1 MGNGIRAGILRA
13 LLAGDAMSRPRD
25 YTKGVLANCDCA
37 ARCRAL
43 GTSVQELVDNG
54 FALQCVTHAA
64 MQGNGSKAS
73 KEDLEFYK
81 REHIRNFATNVTGN
95 SCPSGLRPARIPN
108 AASTPDVT
116 SWTASLRD
124 RLYDP
129 INKVADD
136 AIIECPAVP
145 VTKAA
150 SIVADDNG
158 NLTGRDRER
167 EAHKR
172 GASGIASGAPRTVR
186 VPAPF
191 RDFVVAREACGAAI
205 ITMLGALERAEVP
218 QNDTREAL
226 CAWSLSMPTER
237 LFGVQ
242 ATDFDATMIR
252 AGSLVRFKDTPE
264 GSQALRRM
272 GGSIPSDGI
281 VVVKFNDDG
290 SVVVRG
296 PKRELTVPKGSIE
309 RIPPPEPPKPVT
321 PPAWAPKVGFPAIY
335 TPVSVVGQEPMT
347 VEVIG
352 SKDGKFIV
360 EFELDGEFM
369 ELGVTPSELTEL
381 PTAAS

>member
-13 LLAGDAMSRPRD
+13 LLSGDAMSRPRD

-81 REHIRNFATNVTGN
+81 REHLRNFATNVTGN

-136 AIIECPAVP
+136 AIVECPAVP
-145 VTKAA
+145 VTSK
-150 SIVADDNG
+150 SVIVADDG
-158 NLTGRDRER
+158 GVRQGTERRE
-167 EAHKR
+167 HKP

-186 VPAPF
+186 VPAPY

-226 CAWSLSMPTER
+226 AAWSLGMPTER
-237 LFGVQ
+237 LFNVN
-242 ATDFDATMIR
+242 ATDFDATMLR
-252 AGSLVRFKDTPE
+252 VGVAVRFRDNPE
-264 GSQALRRM
+264 GLQGKRRM
-272 GGSIPSDGI
+272 FGSAEPSGE
-281 VVVKFNDDG
+281 VVIVKFNDDG
-290 SVVVRG
+290 TVTLRG
-296 PKRELTVPKGSIE
+296 RRELTVPKGSIE
-309 RIPPPEPPKPVT
+309 RVPPPEPPKVET
-321 PPAWAPKVGFPAIY
+321 PKGWAPKVGFPAIY
-335 TPVSVVGQEPMT
+335 TPIGVVGADPIPC
-347 VEVIG
+347 EVLS
-352 SKDGKFIV
+352 SKDGKFTI

-369 ELGVTPSELTEL
+369 TPEVLPSELTE
-381 PTAAS
+381 PSNA